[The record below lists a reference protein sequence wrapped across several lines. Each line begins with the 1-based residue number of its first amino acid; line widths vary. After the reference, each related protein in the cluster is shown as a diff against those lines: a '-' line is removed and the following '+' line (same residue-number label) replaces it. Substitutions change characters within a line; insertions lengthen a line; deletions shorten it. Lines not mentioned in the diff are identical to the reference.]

1 MGKGNFLLTY
11 LNINQMNTKK
21 FIILCMWLMATCLVQ
36 AQMPQAISYQ
46 AVARDAQGKVVA
58 GKSVGIQVEIL
69 KGSPS
74 GTVVFSETHKPT
86 SSKTGT
92 VNLLIGQGTSKTG
105 TFSSID
111 WGTGTYYL
119 QLSMDLNGGSN
130 YEKVSTIQMLPV
142 PYALYAR
149 YAERAGIAEN
159 GGSSGSSSENV
170 KFVLIKDDDN
180 DDDNWL
186 HNILLGNEVEGHS
199 SDSYPFELN
208 FSIVYLNGI
217 NQELNAVIEGLSDEL
232 IHLDGTSPSSSM
244 GRFCS
249 FRSEYKSIS
258 EGKYDLK
265 LLIKN
270 KEGVIIKEYPFVLN
284 MK

>member
-58 GKSVGIQVEIL
+58 GKPVGIQVEIL

-92 VNLLIGQGTSKTG
+92 VNLLIGQRTSKTG

-130 YEKVSTIQMLPV
+130 YEKVSTTQMLPV
-142 PYALYAR
+142 PYALYA
-149 YAERAGIAEN
+149 AKAGEVEN
-159 GGSSGSSSENV
+159 GG
-170 KFVLIKDDDN
+170 DQ
-180 DDDNWL
+180 
-186 HNILLGNEVEGHS
+186 H
-199 SDSYPFELN
+199 LN
-208 FSIVYLNGI
+208 LS
-217 NQELNAVIEGLSDEL
+217 IEGLPGGHFDESE
-232 IHLDGTSPSSSM
+232 DRTGKSSSM
-244 GRFCS
+244 GRAIDAYYIF
-249 FRSEYKSIS
+249 SEV
-258 EGKYDLK
+258 ELPYDNVK
-265 LLIKN
+265 LIVKDEITN
-270 KEGVIIKEYPFVLN
+270 QVVKEYPFKLVS
-284 MK
+284 KKK

>member
-130 YEKVSTIQMLPV
+130 YEKVSTTQMLPV
-142 PYALYAR
+142 PYALYAAKAGSVTNESSTDNKPSDNTIKYGR
-149 YAERAGIAEN
+149 DFILVPTDYDLFPSELYAAVGDGLNE
-159 GGSSGSSSENV
+159 SSKGTT
-170 KFVLIKDDDN
+170 
-180 DDDNWL
+180 
-186 HNILLGNEVEGHS
+186 
-199 SDSYPFELN
+199 FEFN
-208 FSIVYLNGI
+208 IVYLT
-217 NQELNAVIEGLSDEL
+217 
-232 IHLDGTSPSSSM
+232 GT
-244 GRFCS
+244 
-249 FRSEYKSIS
+249 
-258 EGKYDLK
+258 DLK
-265 LLIKN
+265 LNAKIDGFQMESERRHLQSTILGRYCCFQIDKGEKDKLETELTIVN
-270 KEGVIIKEYPFVLN
+270 EQDEKIISFPITINYINRE
-284 MK
+284 